1 MHKTD
6 SDFEFKIQNGC
17 FIFKHYYFDSKKT
30 FWYLLPFYD
39 FKTDLILKAL
49 QIKLIRSKTECVPG
63 LYTRRGGGGGG
74 GGGGGWNPTIC
85 TRLGLS
91 AHSLCARDLPF
102 SQSMYKP
109 INGF

>member
-39 FKTDLILKAL
+39 FKIDLILKAQNSGFL
-49 QIKLIRSKTECVPG
+49 FRLYKLNVSPV
-63 LYTRRGGGGGG
+63 YTRIGGGGGG
-74 GGGGGWNPTIC
+74 GGGVGGWGKSTDLHW
-85 TRLGLS
+85 T
-91 AHSLCARDLPF
+91 LPF
-102 SQSMYKP
+102 GPFLVRARPPLFS
-109 INGF
+109 IHV